1 MQEEKEEQYVIHHK
15 IEPGRKYR
23 VWKNTVND
31 VDYYRI
37 GFTQKNYD
45 GTSSQHYESVVF
57 KKGVSLPNQSDII
70 IKEAYEN
77 VRTNPKDSYNPIHYL
92 NITEFE
98 LQQSQ
103 EQITEAALNEYNE
116 TIEESEIKIDDNFLD

>member
-1 MQEEKEEQYVIHHK
+1 MQEEKKEPRIYRK
-15 IEPGRKYR
+15 IEPGKKYR

-45 GTSSQHYESVVF
+45 GSSSQHYESVVF

-77 VRTNPKDSYNPIHYL
+77 VRNNPKDNYNPIFYL
-92 NITEFE
+92 NITDFE

-116 TIEESEIKIDDNFLD
+116 TIEENEIKIDENFLD